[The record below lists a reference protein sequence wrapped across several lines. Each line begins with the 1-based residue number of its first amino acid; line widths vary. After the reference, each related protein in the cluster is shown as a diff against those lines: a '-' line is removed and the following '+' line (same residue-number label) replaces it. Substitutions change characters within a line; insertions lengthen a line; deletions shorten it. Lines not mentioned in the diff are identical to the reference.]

1 MLGVILGHAEMAME
15 EVDKTLPL
23 YADLEEISKAG
34 RRSADITRQLLAFAR
49 KQTIAPRVLDLN
61 ATVEG
66 ILKML
71 RRLIGE
77 EIELAWQPGNSLW
90 PVKMDPSQIDQI
102 LANLCVNARDS
113 ITGIG
118 TITVATKNIS
128 FTADDTPS
136 RPDLLLGDYV
146 RISVTDSG
154 SGMTRETLAH
164 IFEPFFTTKGVG
176 QGTGLGLATVYG
188 AIKQNNGCITADS
201 EPGRGT
207 TFTIYLPRHADED
220 GRSSTEPPAVTGFL
234 PPDDEG
240 L

>member
-1 MLGVILGHAEMAME
+1 
-15 EVDKTLPL
+15 
-23 YADLEEISKAG
+23 
-34 RRSADITRQLLAFAR
+34 
-49 KQTIAPRVLDLN
+49 
-61 ATVEG
+61 
-66 ILKML
+66 ML

-77 EIELAWQPGNSLW
+77 DIDLVWQPGNSLW

-118 TITVATKNIS
+118 KITVATKNIT

-136 RPDLLLGDYV
+136 GPDLLLGDYV

-207 TFTIYLPRHADED
+207 TFVIYLPRHADEG
-220 GRSSTEPPAVTGFL
+220 GRASTEPPAKSTALGRETIVL
-234 PPDDEG
+234 VEDEPKIHQNG
-240 L
+240 LRPCCKRNDELAARVRQVLGTVP